1 MGRASGSLRGTGD
14 GMTEFFRETQWFL
27 WIAGALVLG
36 LLELTSLDL
45 VFGML
50 VVGALAAGGVAVL
63 GFPFAVQAL
72 VFAGVSVI
80 GLVVVR
86 PYVKRAADR
95 SVPDA
100 PTNVDALTG
109 RSAIALTDVD
119 DRGGQ
124 VKLSGETWS
133 ARTAERGA
141 RVASG
146 TDVVVVRIEGATA
159 VVRPE
164 QPSHPG
170 SEPSH
175 PTDPTDSTDPM
186 ER

>member
-1 MGRASGSLRGTGD
+1 MPEFLRD
-14 GMTEFFRETQWFL
+14 AQWFL

-50 VVGALAAGGVAVL
+50 VLGALAAGGVAL
-63 GFPFAVQAL
+63 AGFGFVAQAL
-72 VFAGVSVI
+72 VFTVVSGL
-80 GLVVVR
+80 GLVVAR
-86 PYVKRAADR
+86 PYIKRAVDR

-109 RSAIALTDVD
+109 RTALALTDVD

-133 ARTAERGA
+133 ARTVDRGERVPAG
-141 RVASG
+141 S
-146 TDVVVVRIEGATA
+146 DVVVVRIDGATA
-159 VVRPE
+159 LVRADADRPA
-164 QPSHPG
+164 
-170 SEPSH
+170 
-175 PTDPTDSTDPM
+175 PTDLTAPTD
-186 ER
+186 R

>member
-1 MGRASGSLRGTGD
+1 MTDFLRD
-14 GMTEFFRETQWFL
+14 AQWFL
-27 WIAGALVLG
+27 WVAGALVLG

-50 VVGALAAGGVAVL
+50 VAGALAAGGAALL
-63 GFPFAVQAL
+63 GYSFVVQAL
-72 VFAGVSVI
+72 VFTLVSTL
-80 GLVVVR
+80 GLVVAR
-86 PYVKRAADR
+86 PYIKRAVDR

-109 RSAIALTDVD
+109 RTAVTLIEVD

-133 ARTAERGA
+133 ARAADRGDRIA
-141 RVASG
+141 VD
-146 TDVVVVRIEGATA
+146 TVVLVVRIDGATA
-159 VVRPE
+159 LVRAEPAP
-164 QPSHPG
+164 PSTT
-170 SEPSH
+170 
-175 PTDPTDSTDPM
+175 PTQM

>member
-1 MGRASGSLRGTGD
+1 MVDFLRD
-14 GMTEFFRETQWFL
+14 AQWFL

-50 VVGALAAGGVAVL
+50 VVGALAAGGAAGL
-63 GFPFAVQAL
+63 GFSFVVQAIVFSL
-72 VFAGVSVI
+72 VSTV
-80 GLVVVR
+80 GLVVAR
-86 PYVKRAADR
+86 PYIKRAADR

-109 RSAIALTDVD
+109 RTALTVTEVD
-119 DRGGQ
+119 DRSGQ

-133 ARTAERGA
+133 ARSSERGVRIPA
-141 RVASG
+141 D
-146 TDVVVVRIEGATA
+146 TDVVVVRIDGATA
-159 VVRPE
+159 MVRAE
-164 QPSHPG
+164 HAQPSTT
-170 SEPSH
+170 
-175 PTDPTDSTDPM
+175 PTEM